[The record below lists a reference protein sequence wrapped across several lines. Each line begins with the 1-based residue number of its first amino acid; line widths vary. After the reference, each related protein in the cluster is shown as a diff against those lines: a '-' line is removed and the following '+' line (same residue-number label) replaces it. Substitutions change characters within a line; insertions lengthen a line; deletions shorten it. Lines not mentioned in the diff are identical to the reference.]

1 MANFMFSA
9 FADEA
14 GSTLAEQISAL
25 KGNGISFIEPRN
37 IENKSIMEYSNEELY
52 EIKATLDKN
61 GIKVGS
67 FGSPIGKY
75 PIEEDF
81 DSYIAK
87 VKRAVEIAK
96 IFDTKYIRMFSFFV
110 KQDELAKHRKEVI
123 KRLRAM
129 VAIANESGITLCH
142 ENESEIYGQMPSEVR
157 DILSSVEGLGG
168 IFDPANYRMNNA
180 DPIEGIDA
188 TMVNFKYMHIKDAI
202 FESQMI
208 VPAGEGEGKIGEV
221 IDIINEKVDGDVY
234 LTLEPHLHT
243 FDAYKGIDNHEL
255 IGKYSFSSGREAF
268 DFAVKSLENVLTN
281 HGYRKDEFGKWKK

>member
-75 PIEEDF
+75 PIEDDF

-110 KQDELAKHRKEVI
+110 KQDELAKHREEVI

-188 TMVNFKYMHIKDAI
+188 TMVNFKYMHIKDTI